1 MRHHGLLLHRRVA
14 VGQLLRPHRLAGTS
28 HLRATA
34 AALPPLPPTPAP
46 APAPLPTLPR
56 LGTRPL
62 PHPPFVPSP
71 QVLDTLHFV
80 YETLD
85 SADNR
90 IMNVLVMVGM
100 VLAFKA
106 AFFFFLW
113 RTVELSD
120 SPKETRSSAIV
131 PLVSLRVE
139 DGSAEI
145 GPGTSSLERNAVE
158 LPASVP
164 GLREAHDIPRAAAL
178 EWVEGLVNADDGPDV

>member
-1 MRHHGLLLHRRVA
+1 M
-14 VGQLLRPHRLAGTS
+14 LA
-28 HLRATA
+28 
-34 AALPPLPPTPAP
+34 
-46 APAPLPTLPR
+46 
-56 LGTRPL
+56 
-62 PHPPFVPSP
+62 
-71 QVLDTLHFV
+71 TLHFV

-106 AFFFFLW
+106 AFFFVLW

-131 PLVSLRVE
+131 PLLRSRVE
-139 DGSAEI
+139 DGFAEI
-145 GPGTSSLERNAVE
+145 GPGTSSLKRNTAE

-178 EWVEGLVNADDGPDV
+178 EWVEGLINADDGPDV

>member
-1 MRHHGLLLHRRVA
+1 M
-14 VGQLLRPHRLAGTS
+14 LA
-28 HLRATA
+28 
-34 AALPPLPPTPAP
+34 
-46 APAPLPTLPR
+46 
-56 LGTRPL
+56 
-62 PHPPFVPSP
+62 
-71 QVLDTLHFV
+71 TLHFV

-106 AFFFFLW
+106 AFFFVLW

-131 PLVSLRVE
+131 PLVRSRVE
-139 DGSAEI
+139 DRSAEI
-145 GPGTSSLERNAVE
+145 SPGTSSLERNEVE
-158 LPASVP
+158 LPTSVP
-164 GLREAHDIPRAAAL
+164 GLREAHDVPRAAAL